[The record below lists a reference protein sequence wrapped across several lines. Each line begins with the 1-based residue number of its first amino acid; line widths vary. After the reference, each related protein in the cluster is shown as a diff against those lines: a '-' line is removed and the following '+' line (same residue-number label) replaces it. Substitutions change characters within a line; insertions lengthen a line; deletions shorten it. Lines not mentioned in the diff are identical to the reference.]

1 MKSWTGRWRDG
12 RPVPR
17 AARSRRR
24 FRGPTVR
31 RRRCRSGP
39 RSWAASRT
47 PCRRSPASAPAKST
61 PTSSSSPTTK
71 PSSERLSEIKPDA
84 EAALDVQPQPW
95 YQHEHRRDL
104 EEHLEEAR
112 VVEHQIEADRAAR
125 PDAGAVAVAV
135 ADPGQAPAGSDVPV
149 QLSLAAHD
157 VGLPEV
163 VHVDRRPVVAA
174 ALADHVAVVV
184 GEAAVREP
192 ITVEPETEVER
203 VGRRNPHL
211 ARETRRRADD
221 DAQAELPVVTDLRG
235 LRRLRED
242 RQQ

>member
-1 MKSWTGRWRDG
+1 MKSWTGRWPGG

-17 AARSRRR
+17 AARSMRRCR
-24 FRGPTVR
+24 SSTVR
-31 RRRCRSGP
+31 RRRCRSGLK
-39 RSWAASRT
+39 SWEASRT
-47 PCRRSPASAPAKST
+47 QCRRSRASAPARST

-71 PSSERLSEIKPDA
+71 PTSAPQLEIKPDA

-112 VVEHQIEADRAAR
+112 VVEHQIEADRTAR

-135 ADPGQAPAGSDVPV
+135 ADPGQAPADADVPV

-157 VGLPEV
+157 VGLPEL

-174 ALADHVAVVV
+174 ALADDVSVVV

-192 ITVEPETEVER
+192 VAVEPETEVER
-203 VGRRNPHL
+203 VRRRNPHL
-211 ARETRRRADD
+211 AGETRRRADD
-221 DAQAELPVVTDLRG
+221 
-235 LRRLRED
+235 
-242 RQQ
+242 